1 MANYQTHKNIGIT
14 SSILISSP
22 IYILSVSTDKLNFLN
37 NFQFNSD
44 INIYTFV
51 LMMIFGFI
59 GSIFPDID
67 LSTSKPTKLIKY
79 IMYIFV
85 MILNIIL
92 FNEISLFL
100 LDFFKNHHY
109 VFFYEKEYRMFFI
122 TGFFILLSPFIFTNM
137 IFSFIQI
144 VTKHR
149 GVIHSIPF
157 AFLTSLILYIG
168 LDTDLIHSFSDNLNI
183 NMFFIMLMFFLG
195 NLVHFILDETYSV
208 DFKNKKIKKSIWT
221 AFTFVSRKNVNGYVF
236 MYALISLIMYLKFSY
251 VELYFKSL
259 I

>member
-1 MANYQTHKNIGIT
+1 MANYQTHKNIGIIGST
-14 SSILISSP
+14 LITTP
-22 IYILSVSTDKLNFLN
+22 IYILTETTNKLEFLN
-37 NFQFNSD
+37 NYQFNSE
-44 INIYTFV
+44 INVYTFL
-51 LMMIFGFI
+51 LMIIFGFI

-79 IMYIFV
+79 TMYVFV

-100 LDFFKNHHY
+100 LDFFKNNHY

-137 IFSFIQI
+137 IFAFIQTI
-144 VTKHR
+144 TKHR

-157 AFLTSLILYIG
+157 AFLTSLVLYIG
-168 LDTDLIHSFSDNLNI
+168 LDTKLIHSFSDNLNI
-183 NMFFIMLMFFLG
+183 NMFFIMFMFFIG
-195 NLVHFILDETYSV
+195 NLIHFVLDETYSV

-221 AFTFVSRKNVNGYVF
+221 AFTFISRKNVNGYLF
-236 MYALISLIMYLKFSY
+236 MYIVILSIMFMKFSFFASYLK
-251 VELYFKSL
+251 SL
-259 I
+259 V